1 MEPVSRRQFI
11 AQGAATATLMSP
23 ALAASAPL
31 GTSQETAPM
40 RLGMLGMWHS
50 HAEGIVNRVAENPK
64 EFTLVGFHDPDP
76 EVVAEKRKRWEP
88 KIPGFKLFDKPE
100 HLLAE
105 KLDGVVVDG
114 QVTDNLK
121 HARMALESGRPVMLE
136 KPAGLN
142 LEEHRKLI
150 DLAKEKKLHVQMIYL
165 FRYMTAVREMIG
177 RAKKSEFGRVY
188 EFRARLPK
196 ALGDY
201 KRNVWEVA
209 RYKGGIFF
217 EMAGHVIDMMV
228 AILGKP
234 SSAAPFLAHHH
245 QAEPAT
251 FIDNGVGIFGYE
263 RAWGIIEVP
272 ALEVAPHQRRIE
284 VYGTEG
290 ACVIP
295 HLGSGHLANKNVQPI
310 EITRKG
316 AAWERIDLPAQ
327 QLQIMD
333 LREFAAV
340 VAGKKAP
347 DYSMD
352 HDLAVQE
359 ALLRSSAMA

>member
-1 MEPVSRRQFI
+1 MDVTRRQFF
-11 AQGAATATLMSP
+11 AQGTATAL
-23 ALAASAPL
+23 ALTGQDAP
-31 GTSQETAPM
+31 PM
-40 RLGMLGMWHS
+40 RLAMLGMWHS
-50 HAEGIVNRVAENPK
+50 HADGIVNRVAENPK

-76 EVVAEKRKRWEP
+76 EVVAEKRRRWEP

-100 HLLAE
+100 DLLDQ

-114 QVTDNLK
+114 QVSDNLQ
-121 HARMALESGRPVMLE
+121 HARMALERGLPVMLE
-136 KPAGLN
+136 KPAGVS
-142 LEEHRKLI
+142 LEEHRRLI
-150 DLAKEKKLHVQMIYL
+150 GLAREKKLHVQMIYL
-165 FRYMTAVREMIG
+165 FRYMSAVREMHA
-177 RAKKSEFGRVY
+177 RAKKNEFGKVY

-201 KRNVWEVA
+201 KRNVWEVS

-228 AILGKP
+228 SILGKP
-234 SSAAPFLAHHH
+234 ATAAPFLAHHH

-251 FIDNGVGIFGYE
+251 FIDNGIGIFGFE
-263 RAWGIIEVP
+263 KAWGIIEVP
-272 ALEVAPHQRRIE
+272 ALEVAPFQRRIE

-295 HLGSGHLANKNVQPI
+295 HLGSGHLANKNIQPI
-310 EITRKG
+310 ELTRNG
-316 AAWERIDLPAQ
+316 GAWERLELPAQ
-327 QLQIMD
+327 TLQIMD

-340 VAGKKAP
+340 VAGKKQP

-352 HDLAVQE
+352 HDLAVHE
-359 ALLRSSAMA
+359 ALLKSSGVI